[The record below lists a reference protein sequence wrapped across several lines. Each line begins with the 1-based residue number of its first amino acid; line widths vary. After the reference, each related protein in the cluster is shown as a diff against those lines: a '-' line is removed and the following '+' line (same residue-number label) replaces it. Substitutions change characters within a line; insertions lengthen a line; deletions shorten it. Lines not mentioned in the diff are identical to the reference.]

1 MKRFSKKRQA
11 ILDLLKE
18 TKEHPDAD
26 SIYRKLKPVFPD
38 LSLGTVYRN
47 LKEMEEDGT
56 IASVSVVDDRE
67 RFDGRT
73 DPHTH
78 AVCTECGKI
87 IDLDE
92 IALPKDFLLRA
103 GKTSKFSIAYAKLQ
117 FVGICNDCKKAREK
131 TGNNP

>member
-1 MKRFSKKRQA
+1 MKRYSKKRQA
-11 ILDLLKE
+11 ILDLLKQ
-18 TKEHPDAD
+18 TKEHPNAE
-26 SIYRKLKPVFPD
+26 SIFRQLKPIYPD

-56 IASVSVVDDRE
+56 IASVAVVSDRE

-78 AVCTECGKI
+78 AICTECGKI

-92 IALPKDFLLRA
+92 ITLPPDLLSRA
-103 GKTSKFSIAYAKLQ
+103 TEASAFSIAYAKLQ
-117 FVGICNDCKKAREK
+117 FVGICDDCRKARQK
-131 TGNNP
+131 DGTK

>member
-1 MKRFSKKRQA
+1 MKRYSKKRQA
-11 ILDLLKE
+11 ILDLLKQ
-18 TKEHPDAD
+18 TKEHPNAD
-26 SIYRKLKPVFPD
+26 SIYRQLKPVYPD

-56 IASVSVVDDRE
+56 IASVAIVNDRE

-78 AVCTECGKI
+78 AICSECGKI

-92 IALPKDFLLRA
+92 ITLPPDFLVRA
-103 GKTSKFSIAYAKLQ
+103 GAASDFSIAYAKLQ
-117 FVGICNDCKKAREK
+117 FVGVCDACRKAREK
-131 TGNNP
+131 GGTT

>member
-1 MKRFSKKRQA
+1 MKRYSKKRQA
-11 ILDLLKE
+11 ILDLLKQ
-18 TKEHPDAD
+18 TTEHPSAE
-26 SIYRKLKPVFPD
+26 SIYRQLKPVYPD

-56 IASVSVVDDRE
+56 IASVTVVNDRE

-78 AVCTECGKI
+78 AICIECGKI

-92 IALPKDFLLRA
+92 ITLPEDLLQRA
-103 GKTSKFSIAYAKLQ
+103 GEISEFSISYAKLQ
-117 FVGICNDCKKAREK
+117 FVGLCDECRKARN
-131 TGNNP
+131 TDGI